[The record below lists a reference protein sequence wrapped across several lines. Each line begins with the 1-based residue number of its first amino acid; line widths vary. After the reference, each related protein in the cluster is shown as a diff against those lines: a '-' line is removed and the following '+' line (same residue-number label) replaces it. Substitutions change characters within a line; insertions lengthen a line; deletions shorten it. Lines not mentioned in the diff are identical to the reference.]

1 MKIKLIMKSWIQGL
15 LLLLSV
21 IIISCD
27 KDNKGE
33 PPPST
38 NYSDG
43 VFIINE
49 GLFNTGTGTISFM
62 KRDGSA
68 VQHKI
73 YQQANNSIPLG
84 NIVQS
89 MNKIDDKAFI
99 VVNNADKVEIV
110 NIENFKRI
118 KTLNNIIYPA
128 YIIQADSNKAYI
140 SCWDKKLV
148 IISLH
153 SLEVVGSVIT
163 GTGPTK
169 MLKTDNHVWV
179 LNQGGLGLDSTI
191 TIVDI
196 STDEVAQ
203 TIQVYPRPTGIQEDK
218 NGNIWIMCSGRGS
231 WHGEASEGHLVCIDP
246 IDHSIIY
253 DFEFPGSAQQPEKL
267 IINSEGDILYYN
279 YPGGVYQFDINTSSL
294 ETSPLIAR
302 SGMFYSLGFDPKES
316 IIYVSDPVDYVQR
329 GWVFRYDALTGITI
343 DSLKAGIVPTEYL
356 LTKKI

>member
-1 MKIKLIMKSWIQGL
+1 MQTKLKMKSCIQGF

-21 IIISCD
+21 IIVSCE
-27 KDNKGE
+27 KENKEE

-110 NIENFKRI
+110 NIENFQRI
-118 KTLNNIIYPA
+118 KTLTNITYPA
-128 YIIQADSNKAYI
+128 YIIQAESNKAYI

-148 IISLH
+148 IVSLH
-153 SLEVVGSVIT
+153 SLEVVGSVNT

-169 MLKTDNHVWV
+169 MLKHENEVWV

-191 TIVDI
+191 TIVDV
-196 STDEVAQ
+196 SNDEVVQ
-203 TIQVYPRPTGIQEDK
+203 TIQVYPRPTGIQKDK
-218 NGNIWIMCSGRGS
+218 NGNIWIICSGRGY

-246 IDHSIIY
+246 DNYLIIH
-253 DFEFPGSAQQPEKL
+253 DFEFPGTSQQPEKL
-267 IINSEGDILYYN
+267 IINSEGNILYYN
-279 YPGGVYQFDINTSSL
+279 YPGGIYKFEISSSEL
-294 ETSPLIAR
+294 ESLAFIPY
-302 SGMFYSLGFDPKES
+302 SGMFYSLAYDDVENT
-316 IIYVSDPVDYVQR
+316 IYTSDAIDYVQN
-329 GWVFRYDALTGITI
+329 GIVFKYNAATGELLNTFN
-343 DSLKAGIVPTEYL
+343 AGIVPGEFLFTE
-356 LTKKI
+356 

>member
-1 MKIKLIMKSWIQGL
+1 MKTKLIMKSWIQGL
-15 LLLLSV
+15 FILLSV
-21 IIISCD
+21 IIVSCD
-27 KDNKGE
+27 KDNKEE

-62 KRDGSA
+62 KSDGSGLLN
-68 VQHKI
+68 KI

-89 MNKIDDKAFI
+89 MNKIDDKVF
-99 VVNNADKVEIV
+99 VLVNNDDKVEIV
-110 NIENFKRI
+110 NSANFRRI
-118 KTLNNIIYPA
+118 KTLNNITYPA

-148 IISLH
+148 IVSLH
-153 SLEVVGSVIT
+153 SLEVVGSVNT

-169 MLKTDNHVWV
+169 MLKTNDHVWA

-191 TIVDI
+191 SVVDV

-203 TIQVYPRPTGIQEDK
+203 TIQVYPRPTGIQKDK
-218 NGNIWIMCSGRGS
+218 NGNIWIMCSGRGT
-231 WHGEASEGHLVCIDP
+231 WHGEASEGHLLCVNPQDY
-246 IDHSIIY
+246 SIIQ

-267 IINSEGDILYYN
+267 IINSDGDILYYN
-279 YPGGVYQFDINTSSL
+279 YPGGIYKFEISSL
-294 ETSPLIAR
+294 ELETQAFIPYN
-302 SGMFYSLGFDPKES
+302 GTFYGLGFD
-316 IIYVSDPVDYVQR
+316 IVDNVIYSSDAIDYVQN
-329 GWVFRYDALTGITI
+329 GLVFKFNATSGEMI
-343 DSLKAGIVPTEYL
+343 DSFNTGIVPSEFHFSL
-356 LTKKI
+356 P